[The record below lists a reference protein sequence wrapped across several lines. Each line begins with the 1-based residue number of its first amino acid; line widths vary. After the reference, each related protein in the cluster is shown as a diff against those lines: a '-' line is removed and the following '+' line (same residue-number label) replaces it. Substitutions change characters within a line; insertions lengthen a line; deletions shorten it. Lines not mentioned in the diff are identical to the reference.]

1 MKVISIHI
9 YGTDVTRTGSVSGA
23 TTTEHV
29 QLVTG

>member
-23 TTTEHV
+23 TTT
-29 QLVTG
+29 